1 MWSSTLPRSCWSL
14 APQMFVSSGFLTRP
28 YTHLFLKTSFNMQA
42 RKVTVSEAGNMATY
56 TAEKLLV
63 FGPVC

>member
-1 MWSSTLPRSCWSL
+1 
-14 APQMFVSSGFLTRP
+14 MFVSSGFLTRP